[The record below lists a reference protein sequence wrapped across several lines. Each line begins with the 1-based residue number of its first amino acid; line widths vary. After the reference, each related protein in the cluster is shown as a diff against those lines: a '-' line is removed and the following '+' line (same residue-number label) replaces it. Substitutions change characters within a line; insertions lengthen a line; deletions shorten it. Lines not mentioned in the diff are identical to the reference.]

1 VHRVTTQRVNQRLR
15 RATHTVHDRRGS
27 GAIRILPTFPSP
39 DRAMSDIKFSSE
51 EKTLIVAK
59 LQRYFSEELKQQIGR
74 FDAEFL
80 IDFISEEIGGYY
92 YNRGVYDA
100 QTVVAARL
108 EDIGDQLFQL
118 ERRTDF
124 KR

>member
-1 VHRVTTQRVNQRLR
+1 
-15 RATHTVHDRRGS
+15 
-27 GAIRILPTFPSP
+27 
-39 DRAMSDIKFSSE
+39 MSDIKFSSE

-80 IDFISEEIGGYY
+80 SDFISEQIGGYY

>member
-1 VHRVTTQRVNQRLR
+1 
-15 RATHTVHDRRGS
+15 
-27 GAIRILPTFPSP
+27 
-39 DRAMSDIKFSSE
+39 MSDIKFSSE

-80 IDFISEEIGGYY
+80 IDFISEQIGGYY

-100 QTVVAARL
+100 QTVVAAQL

>member
-1 VHRVTTQRVNQRLR
+1 
-15 RATHTVHDRRGS
+15 
-27 GAIRILPTFPSP
+27 
-39 DRAMSDIKFSSE
+39 MSEIKFSSE

>member
-1 VHRVTTQRVNQRLR
+1 
-15 RATHTVHDRRGS
+15 
-27 GAIRILPTFPSP
+27 
-39 DRAMSDIKFSSE
+39 MSDIKFSSE

>member
-1 VHRVTTQRVNQRLR
+1 
-15 RATHTVHDRRGS
+15 
-27 GAIRILPTFPSP
+27 
-39 DRAMSDIKFSSE
+39 MSDIKFSSE

-80 IDFISEEIGGYY
+80 IDFISEQIGGYY

-108 EDIGDQLFQL
+108 EDIGNELFQL

>member
-1 VHRVTTQRVNQRLR
+1 
-15 RATHTVHDRRGS
+15 
-27 GAIRILPTFPSP
+27 
-39 DRAMSDIKFSSE
+39 MSDIKFSSE
-51 EKTLIVAK
+51 EKTLIAAK

>member
-1 VHRVTTQRVNQRLR
+1 
-15 RATHTVHDRRGS
+15 
-27 GAIRILPTFPSP
+27 
-39 DRAMSDIKFSSE
+39 MSDIKFSSE
-51 EKTLIVAK
+51 EKALIVGK

>member
-1 VHRVTTQRVNQRLR
+1 
-15 RATHTVHDRRGS
+15 
-27 GAIRILPTFPSP
+27 
-39 DRAMSDIKFSSE
+39 MSDIKFSSE
-51 EKTLIVAK
+51 EKPLIVAK

>member
-1 VHRVTTQRVNQRLR
+1 
-15 RATHTVHDRRGS
+15 
-27 GAIRILPTFPSP
+27 
-39 DRAMSDIKFSSE
+39 MSDIKFSSE

-80 IDFISEEIGGYY
+80 IDFISEQIGGYY

>member
-1 VHRVTTQRVNQRLR
+1 
-15 RATHTVHDRRGS
+15 
-27 GAIRILPTFPSP
+27 
-39 DRAMSDIKFSSE
+39 MSDIKFSSE
-51 EKTLIVAK
+51 EKALIVGK

-100 QTVVAARL
+100 QTVVAVRL

>member
-1 VHRVTTQRVNQRLR
+1 M
-15 RATHTVHDRRGS
+15 RRG
-27 GAIRILPTFPSP
+27 RIGYSFGNA
-39 DRAMSDIKFSSE
+39 DAAMSEIKFSNE
-51 EKTLIVAK
+51 EKALIVAK
-59 LQRYFSEELKQQIGR
+59 LQGYFSEELKQPIGR

-100 QTVVAARL
+100 QTLVATKL
-108 EDIGDQLFQL
+108 EDIGDELLQL

>member
-1 VHRVTTQRVNQRLR
+1 
-15 RATHTVHDRRGS
+15 
-27 GAIRILPTFPSP
+27 
-39 DRAMSDIKFSSE
+39 MSDIKFSSE

-59 LQRYFSEELKQQIGR
+59 LQRYFSEELKQPIGR

>member
-1 VHRVTTQRVNQRLR
+1 MGRV
-15 RATHTVHDRRGS
+15 S
-27 GAIRILPTFPSP
+27 PYFPDSDP
-39 DRAMSDIKFSSE
+39 AMSDIKFSSD
-51 EKTLIVAK
+51 EKSLIVAK

-100 QTVVAARL
+100 QTVVATRL

>member
-1 VHRVTTQRVNQRLR
+1 M
-15 RATHTVHDRRGS
+15 AE
-27 GAIRILPTFPSP
+27 
-39 DRAMSDIKFSSE
+39 IKFTDA
-51 EKTLIVAK
+51 EKAAIVAK
-59 LQRYFSEELKQQIGR
+59 LQGYFNDELRQPIGR

-100 QTVVAARL
+100 QTVVAAKI
-108 EDIGDQLFQL
+108 EDIEGELLQL

-124 KR
+124 SRRA